1 VISSS
6 SSSVTYLRCLPL
18 VRLQH
23 EIISLSGDG
32 VFRTSPYTATLQ
44 ASLQQCALED
54 SFTVT
59 FVGSTHAGKSFVI
72 RELMNIRNPL
82 KYARATAPVLC
93 VARRVAW
100 RVTLT
105 TMSVQTAHGWPT
117 SLPGEGGWWHQ
128 SQRVLLL

>member
-1 VISSS
+1 MQH
-6 SSSVTYLRCLPL
+6 P
-18 VRLQH
+18 QH

-44 ASLQQCALED
+44 TSLQQCALDD

-82 KYARATAPVLC
+82 KYVRARSGAGVAC
-93 VARRVAW
+93 VRLMTDTTLAASCQTTHGGSTGLPRERR
-100 RVTLT
+100 R
-105 TMSVQTAHGWPT
+105 
-117 SLPGEGGWWHQ
+117 WHQ
-128 SQRVLLL
+128 SQRLLLLRTPEGHRPARPNL